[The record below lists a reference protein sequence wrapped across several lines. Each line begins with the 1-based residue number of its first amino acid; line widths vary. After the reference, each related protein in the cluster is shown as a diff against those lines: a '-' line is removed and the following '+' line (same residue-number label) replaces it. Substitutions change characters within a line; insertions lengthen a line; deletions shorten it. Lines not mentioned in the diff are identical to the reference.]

1 MNINEYKHMY
11 EKMEISDEL
20 DVQIRNRIMNLG
32 ENKPI
37 KVKYQH
43 TKMIVA
49 LATIAFVIGILGINN
64 NTVSAAIEKVIQ
76 YFAETIWITNSNGD
90 TEAIDM
96 VQKYITLSNRAPKKM
111 TKFDSMKSVS
121 EKIGIKLLESPKEYS
136 AGKCVNYTPCVDEK
150 GKLLSVTIGDAI
162 YCIGDLKNINL
173 FPSANA
179 DEMDI
184 MNYDPGEHFKTPVM
198 VQINIK
204 TDENLNE
211 NYRNNELSFVSERMN
226 IDLTE
231 ETRKDTHAEVY
242 TLKTLG
248 TKVVLFDME
257 TDGPASWDL
266 TQPIT
271 TTNAVFVYEGIE
283 YIYAGGVS
291 HETMKEFLETL
302 Q

>member
-37 KVKYQH
+37 KVKHQH

-49 LATIAFVIGILGINN
+49 LTTIAFVIGILGINN
-64 NTVSAAIEKVIQ
+64 NTVSAAIEKVVQ

-90 TEAIDM
+90 AEAIDM
-96 VQKYITLSNRAPKKM
+96 VQKYITLSNKAPKKM

-121 EKIGIKLLESPKEYS
+121 EKIGIKLLESPKAYS
-136 AGKCVNYTPCVDEK
+136 DGKCVNYTPCVDEK

-184 MNYDPGEHFKTPVM
+184 MDYDPGEHFKTPVM

-248 TKVVLFDME
+248 TKAVLFDME

>member
-37 KVKYQH
+37 KVKHQH

-64 NTVSAAIEKVIQ
+64 NTVSAAIEKVVQ

-90 TEAIDM
+90 AEAIDM
-96 VQKYITLSNRAPKKM
+96 VQKYITLSNKAPKKM

-121 EKIGIKLLESPKEYS
+121 EKIGIKLLESPKAYS
-136 AGKCVNYTPCVDEK
+136 AGKCVNYNPCIDEN
-150 GKLLSVTIGDAI
+150 GKILSVTIGDAI

-173 FPSANA
+173 VQSANV

-248 TKVVLFDME
+248 TKAVLFDME

>member
-1 MNINEYKHMY
+1 MNINEYKNLY

-20 DVQIRNRIMNLG
+20 DVQIRNRIMNSG
-32 ENKPI
+32 RNKHI
-37 KVKYQH
+37 KVKHQH

-49 LATIAFVIGILGINN
+49 LTTIAFVIGILGINN
-64 NTVSAAIEKVIQ
+64 NTVSAAIEKVVQ

-90 TEAIDM
+90 AEAIDM
-96 VQKYITLSNRAPKKM
+96 VQKYITLSNKAPKKM
-111 TKFDSMKSVS
+111 RKYESMKNVS
-121 EKIGIKLLESPKEYS
+121 EKTGIKLLESPKAYS
-136 AGKCVNYTPCVDEK
+136 AGKCVNYNPCVDEK

-184 MNYDPGEHFKTPVM
+184 LKYDSGEHFKTPVM

-231 ETRKDTHAEVY
+231 ETGKDTHAEVY

-266 TQPIT
+266 TQPII

>member
-20 DVQIRNRIMNLG
+20 DVQIRNRIMNSG
-32 ENKPI
+32 RNKPI
-37 KVKYQH
+37 KVKHQH

-64 NTVSAAIEKVIQ
+64 NTVSAAIEKVVQ

-90 TEAIDM
+90 AEAIDM

-121 EKIGIKLLESPKEYS
+121 EKTGIKLLESPKAYS
-136 AGKCVNYTPCVDEK
+136 VGKCVNYTPCVDEK

-184 MNYDPGEHFKTPVM
+184 MDYDPGEHFKTPVM

>member
-37 KVKYQH
+37 KVKHQH

-49 LATIAFVIGILGINN
+49 LTTIAFVIGILGINN
-64 NTVSAAIEKVIQ
+64 NTVSAAIEKVVQ

-90 TEAIDM
+90 AEAIDM
-96 VQKYITLSNRAPKKM
+96 VQKYITLSNKAPKKM

-121 EKIGIKLLESPKEYS
+121 EKIGIKLLESPKAYS

-162 YCIGDLKNINL
+162 YYIGDLKNINL

-257 TDGPASWDL
+257 TDGPASWNL

-271 TTNAVFVYEGIE
+271 TTNAMFVYEGIE

-291 HETMKEFLETL
+291 HETMKKFLETL

>member
-20 DVQIRNRIMNLG
+20 DVQIRNRIMNSG
-32 ENKPI
+32 RNKHI
-37 KVKYQH
+37 KVKHQH

-49 LATIAFVIGILGINN
+49 LTTIAFVIGILGINN
-64 NTVSAAIEKVIQ
+64 NTVSAAIEKVVQ

-90 TEAIDM
+90 AEAIDM
-96 VQKYITLSNRAPKKM
+96 VQKYITLSNKAPKKM
-111 TKFDSMKSVS
+111 RKYESMKNVS
-121 EKIGIKLLESPKEYS
+121 EKTGIKLLESPKAYS
-136 AGKCVNYTPCVDEK
+136 AGKCVNYNPCVDEK

-184 MNYDPGEHFKTPVM
+184 LKYDSGEHFKTPVM

-231 ETRKDTHAEVY
+231 ETGKDTHAEVY

-266 TQPIT
+266 TQPII